1 LADKKT
7 QLTPMDI
14 HNKEFKS
21 KGRNGYDR
29 YEVDSFLDEIV
40 DNYGDALDQI
50 VDLKNE
56 VVSLNSKIK
65 DLQAQ
70 VDEYNDKKKSI
81 NKSLISA
88 QQNADEMK
96 ERAEAEARR
105 IVEDAKKQAE
115 TDTNYQKQQQE
126 VISSD
131 YKRLKEQIGEFRNR
145 IQSMLQDEI
154 DDLSDERW
162 QHALDEYFHTQRF
175 YPGGGAEPL
184 PVGPESQE
192 EEFAREAALDD
203 DDDEDIDNYDENDVN
218 SSQDPDDLSL
228 ETPDDPD
235 DDDNDSAPKPM
246 TGDSPSHETVNIKP
260 DDAASKLGSTIVFP
274 DDYKK

>member
-1 LADKKT
+1 MADKKT

-105 IVEDAKKQAE
+105 IV
-115 TDTNYQKQQQE
+115 
-126 VISSD
+126 
-131 YKRLKEQIGEFRNR
+131 
-145 IQSMLQDEI
+145 
-154 DDLSDERW
+154 
-162 QHALDEYFHTQRF
+162 
-175 YPGGGAEPL
+175 
-184 PVGPESQE
+184 
-192 EEFAREAALDD
+192 
-203 DDDEDIDNYDENDVN
+203 
-218 SSQDPDDLSL
+218 
-228 ETPDDPD
+228 
-235 DDDNDSAPKPM
+235 
-246 TGDSPSHETVNIKP
+246 
-260 DDAASKLGSTIVFP
+260 
-274 DDYKK
+274 